1 MREENFIH
9 AVNELAAFL
18 GSREIPAHTK
28 MAWLEKVRNIPDEAL
43 RDIVSKIQDECDSMP
58 RNLPKVMREKWR
70 VWQMEH
76 PEKCVEVKELG
87 CPDCEGGVLFLTRDG
102 VPGVVFCQCY
112 TGNVGNVGR
121 STLAYM
127 RRQGWESTKVVAQG
141 TSSDIKAKVAGY
153 INGARKAEQ
162 DPDEGRYDG
171 YEDRYDAEN
180 W

>member
-28 MAWLEKVRNIPDEAL
+28 LAWFEKVRSIPDEAL
-43 RDIVSKIQDECDSMP
+43 QDIVSKIQDECDSMP

-76 PEKCVEVKELG
+76 PEKTAAVEESG
-87 CPDCEGGVLFLTRDG
+87 CADCESGILFLERDG
-102 VPGVVFCQCY
+102 VTASVFCQCY
-112 TGNVGNVGR
+112 SGNAGAVGR
-121 STLAYM
+121 TTLAYM
-127 RRQGWESTKVVAQG
+127 QTQGWRSTKADKLGPEYVE
-141 TSSDIKAKVAGY
+141 KAKLRTQMSQ
-153 INGARKAEQ
+153 ARYDERHP
-162 DPDEGRYDG
+162 DPARYDG
-171 YEDRYDAEN
+171 YEDRYAEG